1 MQKSDIQTVSDGWNK
16 ATAGFC
22 DAAAERR
29 CLRAEGR
36 APTLLRAGPQRGMM
50 GSNNHIITSSVWTVS
65 DVRGIKEACRVH
77 TQAASPHL
85 CQSPSHSFT
94 HMCNGRNS
102 RHVKRN
108 HTFYYGIHA
117 NTRTR
122 IQKAGCSSR
131 REGRG
136 SRALGVRVRGHR
148 IHRGGPD
155 LHQRARSELKPQRWP
170 AGGAELTRWLTTA
183 R

>member
-1 MQKSDIQTVSDGWNK
+1 
-16 ATAGFC
+16 
-22 DAAAERR
+22 
-29 CLRAEGR
+29 
-36 APTLLRAGPQRGMM
+36 M
-50 GSNNHIITSSVWTVS
+50 GSNNHIITSSARAVS

-77 TQAASPHL
+77 TQAASPPL
-85 CQSPSHSFT
+85 CRSPSHLFT
-94 HMCNGRNS
+94 HVCKERNP

-108 HTFYYGIHA
+108 RTFYYGTHA
-117 NTRTR
+117 NTRAR

-136 SRALGVRVRGHR
+136 SRALGIRVGGHR

-155 LHQRARSELKPQRWP
+155 LQTARSELKPHADLQ
-170 AGGAELTRWLTTA
+170 GAELTRRITTA